1 MSHEAEATAVLHPLA
16 AKVIAGDPR
25 ALARVCRLVDDGV
38 GEFRAIL
45 KQLFPYTGRAWTV
58 GITGTPGAGKSTLT
72 DKLIAGLRAQGK
84 SVVVIAIDPT
94 SPFSGGAILGDR
106 IRMQQHFE
114 DPGVF
119 IRSLATRGALGGL
132 SRSAADIVRVAD
144 AWGADVVLVET
155 VGVGQDELEVTRTVD
170 TTLVVMAPGMGDD
183 IQAIKAGILECAD
196 VFAVN
201 KADRDGADIAVRDL
215 ELMIAL
221 GHTTR
226 RRDTP
231 GKLASMQRGHHGA
244 EAACGAA
251 HGACGAVS
259 PKTAASGS
267 EDSRGLAPTGQDDR
281 GHWDAPIVR
290 CVALRGE
297 GVAELLGHLAAH
309 KAWLEGSEA
318 GRERKLVRLREAM
331 RNQLR
336 QTLFEHAE
344 HVMGEAIDTA
354 VMAVSRREQDPYT
367 AAEQLLAMFTRG

>member
-1 MSHEAEATAVLHPLA
+1 MDQHPLA

-38 GEFRAIL
+38 GEYRTIL
-45 KQLFPYTGRAWTV
+45 KDLFPHTGRAWTV

-72 DKLIAGLRAQGK
+72 DKLVAALRSQGK
-84 SVVVIAIDPT
+84 RVAVIAIDPT

-132 SRSAADIVRVAD
+132 SRSAADVVRVAD

-183 IQAIKAGILECAD
+183 VQAIKAGILECAD

-201 KADRDGADIAVRDL
+201 KSDREGADATVRDL
-215 ELMIAL
+215 ELMISL

-226 RRDTP
+226 RGVRAATV
-231 GKLASMQRGHHGA
+231 GHGHHG
-244 EAACGAA
+244 
-251 HGACGAVS
+251 HGGLHGVLSFDETGHHGKPHADHAS
-259 PKTAASGS
+259 ASG
-267 EDSRGLAPTGQDDR
+267 RPHDDE
-281 GHWDAPIVR
+281 WEPSIVR
-290 CVALRGE
+290 CIALRGE
-297 GVAELLGHLAAH
+297 GVDSLLGRLEKH
-309 KAWLEGSEA
+309 KSWLDGTDA
-318 GRERKLVRLREAM
+318 GLERKLRRLREAM

-336 QTLFEHAE
+336 QALLEHAE
-344 HVMGEAIDTA
+344 RELADAIESA
-354 VMAVSRREQDPYT
+354 VLAVSRREADPYS
-367 AAEQLLAMFTRG
+367 AAEQLVAAFNRR